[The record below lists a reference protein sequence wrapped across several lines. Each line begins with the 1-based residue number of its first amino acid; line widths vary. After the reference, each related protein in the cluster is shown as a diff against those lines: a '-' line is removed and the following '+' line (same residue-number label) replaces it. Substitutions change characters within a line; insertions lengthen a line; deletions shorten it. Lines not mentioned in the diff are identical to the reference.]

1 MSPKFKNY
9 LQKQLKNYLTVVVL
23 GTTVLFIILTFLGVQ
38 VYTNIQLRA
47 DNRKMNTVF
56 KNSVDSILDTIIEI
70 DALKD
75 SHSKLYKDKVTE
87 LIYKSRSN
95 SDIKFNF
102 TILDQDLNLIKTNL
116 YFDNLEILLMSPELN
131 RSVERINEFEKKQII
146 ENPIFNY
153 SDNQKTVM
161 TLIIKL
167 DNNLYIIEPLYET
180 VLDLEHKLNS
190 NIIISDIYDNVLYDN
205 TLKYKDSL
213 GKLKINK
220 QENVMYQS
228 SIDLYTITNIKSRLI
243 TPTIMFY
250 TITAATIILMM
261 LLKLLH
267 PLLVRIVK
275 GLDEPLDELLMAIE
289 ENKDGN
295 LDYYIDS
302 HHFEEFDKIYNE
314 FNALMQSTKL
324 LMIKN
329 TELAQTKQYMEIK
342 HLKNQFNPHFIYN
355 SLESIRYE
363 IIVDKENASDML
375 LSLGRLMQYSIE
387 NTDKEVTV
395 EEDIKYVEDYLKL
408 QKMRFKSRLSY
419 NIELEEEIKGI
430 MIPKLLIQPII
441 ENSIKHNMNQVD
453 ALNIHISGRTND
465 NNNNNIEFL
474 ISDDGVGIN
483 KEDMNKI
490 TQMLEHNVKSEK
502 NLGIYN
508 IDRTLKLL
516 YGLDYGLKFDNTFGL
531 TVKVIIPRS
540 VIK

>member
-56 KNSVDSILDTIIEI
+56 KNSVDSILDTIVEI
-70 DALKD
+70 DTLKD
-75 SHSKLYKDKVTE
+75 SQPKLYKDKVTE

-116 YFDNLEILLMSPELN
+116 YFDNLEILLKSPELN

-167 DNNLYIIEPLYET
+167 DNNFYIIEPLYET

-250 TITAATIILMM
+250 TITAAAIILMM

-363 IIVDKENASDML
+363 IIVDKENASEML

-387 NTDKEVTV
+387 NTDKEVRV

-419 NIELEEEIKGI
+419 NIELEEEIKEI

-453 ALNIHISGRTND
+453 ALNIHISGRSNGND
-465 NNNNNIEFL
+465 IEFL